1 MTPESES
8 THPCPACGEL
18 SAQGARYCSSCGA
31 LLSSVAEADRR
42 VITVLFADLRGFTPL
57 TERLDPEDV
66 RALVSG
72 CLDPVCDAVA
82 EWGGYVDKFIGDCV
96 MALFGAPVAYENEP
110 ERAVRAAIDMQEAMD
125 DLRLPV
131 VERVATETGYRPL
144 LRVGVATGT
153 VVTGVFSGGGA
164 RNYTAVGD
172 AVNVASR
179 IQGLCDPGAILVDDA
194 TYKATRHLFE
204 FGDEHVLKVKGRVE
218 AVRTH
223 YVRGARAER
232 GAARGLEGK
241 KTPFV
246 GRGTEIAA
254 LRSQW
259 VRKSAG
265 GFEVTAVIGPA
276 GIGKSRLIQ
285 ELVGAEGLGASRV
298 ARGRS
303 YPYASRSPWEPL
315 AELLREI
322 HGIDS
327 GLPAGEAAAVMA
339 AAGAAGTDDEGDAL
353 SVVLGLPAAENA
365 PISALR
371 PEERTAHIQEV
382 IARHLAG
389 RSGDRRLL
397 ILEDLH
403 WADHATLGFLE
414 QLAAQPPT
422 GSNVLLLISR
432 PPLPGEDALS
442 RLIDSCPDVLM
453 LPPLSTEASRELLD
467 RLLEPHE
474 LPEQLLLRIA
484 DRCDG
489 NPLFL
494 EEICRSLFEDGTLTR
509 VGETVISVGDPSLV
523 QVPDSVESLLSTRID
538 GLNAESKRV
547 LQYAAI
553 VGRQFWAG
561 VLSDALAGRP
571 VDDELTALENG
582 AVVRKQPLSLVEGD
596 REYVFEHLLMQE
608 VAYEGLLRGMRA
620 ELHAAVAEWLDDNL
634 SGELGEHHDRIAF
647 HFERSDDPPR
657 AVPYL
662 VKAALAAR
670 DGGALD
676 DARKLLTRAISLTT
690 ETGQEAQLL
699 TIMEEIAASRG
710 DIQERYECIT
720 RLEDLAEESG
730 DPELLAHVSYRR
742 AHLSLDG
749 GDLSGAREL
758 GEEALERYR
767 DLGDVSLEGD
777 AHRLLGRVE
786 HLWGRYPEAEQHY
799 ERGLA
804 CEREAGDESG
814 QADMYDRL
822 GLVRIDEGD
831 FVEGLTSM
839 ERGREMFAALGQRA
853 QEARVL
859 AHMATARRWMGALD
873 EAEENAREAMDLA
886 QRAGSRRAQS
896 SVEVT
901 LGMIEAAIGREGA
914 EERLRNAAT
923 LGREIGNRSIQAR
936 AWLALSDL
944 EEDPVD
950 AEAHVRRVLKLCQG
964 SGLVHLQ
971 IMALTGLAEHA
982 LRSGR
987 LDEADS
993 ASADALEKL
1002 RLHGNVQGPEERV
1015 LTARAEVLA
1024 ALGRAAERASL
1035 IEEAAQVVRSKA
1047 ERIPD
1052 EGDRSRFLEL
1062 PPNPRILEAAGAIGA
1077 ESEP

>member
-1 MTPESES
+1 M
-8 THPCPACGEL
+8 
-18 SAQGARYCSSCGA
+18 
-31 LLSSVAEADRR
+31 AEADRR

-82 EWGGYVDKFIGDCV
+82 NWGGYVDKFIGDCV

-110 ERAVRAAIDMQEAMD
+110 ERAVRAAIEMQEAMD
-125 DLRLPV
+125 DLSLPV
-131 VERVATETGYRPL
+131 VDRVASETGYRPL

-153 VVTGVFSGGGA
+153 VVTGLFSGGGA

-172 AVNVASR
+172 AVNVAAR

-204 FGDEHVLKVKGRVE
+204 FGDEHVLQVKGRVE
-218 AVRTH
+218 AVRSH
-223 YVRGARAER
+223 YVQAVKAER
-232 GAARGLEGK
+232 GTVRGLEGR

-246 GRGTEIAA
+246 GRDTELEE
-254 LRSQW
+254 LRSRW
-259 VRKSAG
+259 LRESED
-265 GFEVTAVIGPA
+265 GFVVTALLGPA
-276 GIGKSRLIQ
+276 GIGKSRLIE
-285 ELVGAEGLGASRV
+285 ELVAAEGLSSSQV

-315 AELLREI
+315 AELLRDI
-322 HGIDS
+322 HGINP
-327 GLPAGEAAAVMA
+327 GLPAVEAAAVIA
-339 AAGAAGTDDEGDAL
+339 AAGEAGADDEADAL
-353 SVVLGLPAAENA
+353 SIVLGLPVSETAS
-365 PISALR
+365 ISSLS

-389 RSGDRRLL
+389 RPSDRRLL

-414 QLAAQPPT
+414 QLSAKSPS

-432 PPLPGEDALS
+432 PQLPGEDALA
-442 RLIDSCPDVLM
+442 RLIDNCPDVVM
-453 LPPLSTEASRELLD
+453 LPPLSADACHELLD

-474 LPEQLLLRIA
+474 LPDQLLRRIGE
-484 DRCDG
+484 RSDG

-494 EEICRSLFEDGTLTR
+494 EEICRSLFEDGTLR
-509 VGETVISVGDPSLV
+509 RAGETVSSAGDPSLV

-561 VLSDALAGRP
+561 VLTDALARRP

-582 AVVRKQPLSLVEGD
+582 AVVRKQPLSMVEGD

-608 VAYEGLLRGMRA
+608 VAYEGLLRGMRS
-620 ELHAAVAEWLDDNL
+620 ELHAAVAEWLDENL
-634 SGELGEHHDRIAF
+634 SGELGEHHDRIAY

-676 DARKLLTRAISLTT
+676 DARELLTRALGLTT
-690 ETGQEAQLL
+690 ESGREAHLL
-699 TIMEEIAASRG
+699 AILEEIAASRG

-720 RLEDLAEESG
+720 RLEELAEESG
-730 DPELLAHVSYRR
+730 DPEPLAHVSYRR
-742 AHLSLDG
+742 ALLSLEG
-749 GDLSGAREL
+749 GDLNGARDL
-758 GEEALERYR
+758 GEEALQRYR

-786 HLWGRYPEAEQHY
+786 HLWGRYPEAQQHY

-804 CEREAGDESG
+804 CEQEAGDESG

-839 ERGREMFAALGQRA
+839 ERGREMFASLGQTA

-859 AHMATARRWMGALD
+859 AHMATARRFMGALE

-901 LGMIEAAIGREGA
+901 LGMIEAAMGREGA
-914 EERLRNAAT
+914 DERLRSAAT

-936 AWLALSDL
+936 AWLALSDI
-944 EEDPVD
+944 EKDPQD
-950 AEAHVRRVLKLCQG
+950 AEAHIRRVLKLCQG

-971 IMALTGLAEHA
+971 ILALTRLAEFA

-993 ASADALEKL
+993 ASADAVEKL

-1015 LTARAEVLA
+1015 LMARAEVLA
-1024 ALGRAAERASL
+1024 GLRRADESSSL
-1035 IEEAAQVVRSKA
+1035 IEEAAGVVRSKA

-1052 EGDRSRFLEL
+1052 EDDRRRFLEL
-1062 PPNPRILEAAGAIGA
+1062 PPNPRILDAAGATGA
-1077 ESEP
+1077 ESER